1 MNIFVTLG
9 LHKPEFITLSL
20 VGTAI
25 VGLFF
30 APTMASSNYA
40 LAASAPFAL
49 QDTKI
54 SGPDPTP
61 GHGSHQAVGV
71 LPQRNDTKIY
81 VGTVTYSASTPVE
94 VVVTHPFNLT
104 QAANA
109 TGFIP
114 EPLTIPG
121 QNTAL
126 TILHEVGQGQQFDSI
141 PFSGSSLAFHNRVG
155 QNFTVS
161 YSVGGNLIDSTGI
174 PN

>member
-1 MNIFVTLG
+1 MYKHYELKVLSILG
-9 LHKPEFITLSL
+9 SAM
-20 VGTAI
+20 V
-25 VGLFF
+25 VLFF
-30 APTMASSNYA
+30 LAAGATPNQA

-49 QDTKI
+49 QETKI

-61 GHGSHQAVGV
+61 GHQTHQAVNV
-71 LPQRNDTKIY
+71 LPQRNDTRIY
-81 VGTVTYSASTPVE
+81 TGTVTYSASTPVE
-94 VVVTHPFNLT
+94 LIVTHPFNLT

-121 QNTAL
+121 QNTAIS
-126 TILHEVGQGQQFDSI
+126 ILHEVGQGAQFDSI

-161 YSVGGNLIDSTGI
+161 YSVGGNLIDATGV

>member
-1 MNIFVTLG
+1 MLFKYTMVKQPKFEILSTLG
-9 LHKPEFITLSL
+9 ITVIAVFFLPT
-20 VGTAI
+20 VVTA
-25 VGLFF
+25 
-30 APTMASSNYA
+30 NHA
-40 LAASAPFAL
+40 LAASTPFAL

-61 GHGSHQAVGV
+61 GHENQHQAVNV
-71 LPQRNDTKIY
+71 LPQRNDTRIY
-81 VGTVTYSASTPVE
+81 TGTVTYSASTPVE
-94 VVVTHPFNLT
+94 LIVTHPFNLT

-121 QNTAL
+121 QDTAIS
-126 TILHEVGQGQQFDSI
+126 ILHEVGQGAQFDSI

-161 YSVGGNLIDSTGI
+161 YSVAGNLIDASGI